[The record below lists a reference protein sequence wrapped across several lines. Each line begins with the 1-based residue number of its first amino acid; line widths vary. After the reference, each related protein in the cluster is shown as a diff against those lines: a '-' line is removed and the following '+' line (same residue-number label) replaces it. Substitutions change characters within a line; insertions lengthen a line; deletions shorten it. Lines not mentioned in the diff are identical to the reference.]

1 MHHIHQ
7 KCGLRYYIS
16 ALEPFYQ
23 WFQQLNLR
31 PYNDIWARTENNYP
45 IKYSITFC
53 SLALD
58 AQVAT
63 INMDTD
69 SQIAINNIIW
79 NYWLENQEGYQK
91 IRMMSMMVEEIGSG
105 NSITIYSIGI

>member
-1 MHHIHQ
+1 M
-7 KCGLRYYIS
+7 
-16 ALEPFYQ
+16 
-23 WFQQLNLR
+23 NLR

-69 SQIAINNIIW
+69 SQTAINNIIW
-79 NYWLENQEGYQK
+79 NYWLENQ
-91 IRMMSMMVEEIGSG
+91 MMSMMVEEIGSG